1 MTFGLENLF
10 IFGKFS
16 ESYHTSRLSTQN
28 DEICLQKYPPISGN
42 LSITKY
48 LKQNTIDYKSHLTIV
63 NHLKV
68 KISVVIWK
76 TSTTL
81 PSEKKALGARAEA

>member
-16 ESYHTSRLSTQN
+16 YFYHTSRLSTQN
-28 DEICLQKYPPISGN
+28 GEICLQKYPPISGN
-42 LSITKY
+42 LSIANY
-48 LKQNTIDYKSHLTIV
+48 LKQNAIDYQMHLTME
-63 NHLKV
+63 NKLKV
-68 KISVVIWK
+68 EISVVISK

-81 PSEKKALGARAEA
+81 PSKKNA